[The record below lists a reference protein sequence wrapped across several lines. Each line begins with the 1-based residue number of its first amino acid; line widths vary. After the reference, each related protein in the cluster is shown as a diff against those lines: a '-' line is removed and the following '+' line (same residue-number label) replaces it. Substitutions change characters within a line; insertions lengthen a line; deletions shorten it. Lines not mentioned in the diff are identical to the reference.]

1 MNEFIA
7 IGPREQ
13 DFFFTN
19 NFFSGSITL
28 YGSGKNGNIAY
39 ATSKKYR
46 INHNVFSQEQTDFIN
61 DNMINMIKKN
71 PNVRFMSYD
80 PNLVFLCS

>member
-19 NFFSGSITL
+19 NF
-28 YGSGKNGNIAY
+28 
-39 ATSKKYR
+39 
-46 INHNVFSQEQTDFIN
+46 
-61 DNMINMIKKN
+61 
-71 PNVRFMSYD
+71 
-80 PNLVFLCS
+80 LVDQLHCMEVVKMEI